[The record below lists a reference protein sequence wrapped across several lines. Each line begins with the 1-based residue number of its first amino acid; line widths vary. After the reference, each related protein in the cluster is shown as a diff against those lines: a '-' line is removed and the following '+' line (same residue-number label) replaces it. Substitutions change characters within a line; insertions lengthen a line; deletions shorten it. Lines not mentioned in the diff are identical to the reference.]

1 VSQFFDYRGDEL
13 TCEGVSLARIADE
26 VGTPTYVYSKGE
38 LERAYRAFDN
48 ALDGVP
54 HLICY
59 SVKANSGL
67 GILSILAR
75 LGAGADIVS
84 GGELFRWLRAGGD
97 PKKVV
102 FSGVGK
108 TESEMRA
115 ALDAGILAF
124 NVESEEELLALD
136 KVARDAGTR
145 APVSLRVN
153 PDVDAQTHPYISTGL
168 KKNKFGISSDSARE
182 VYRRAA
188 ALPGIEV
195 VGVDC
200 HIGSQLTKTTP
211 FADAIARLVELILG
225 LTADG
230 IALRYLDIG
239 GGLGI
244 DYGKDGDAPPPT
256 PGDYG
261 ATVSKALAPLAHLGL
276 TLICEPGRVVVG
288 QAGVLLTRVL
298 FRKHNVEKHFTIV
311 DAAFND
317 LMRPALYGSHHPMR
331 PVKRVASRPVQQT
344 DIVGPICETG
354 DFLARDRDLPA
365 LEQGELLAIGAA
377 GAYGAAMSSNYNTR
391 PRAAEVIVSGDSYQV
406 VRSRET
412 LDQLVANE
420 RVAE

>member
-1 VSQFFDYRGDEL
+1 VSQSFFDYRGNDL
-13 TCEGVSLARIADE
+13 HCEGVSLATIADE
-26 VGTPTYVYSKGE
+26 VGTPTYVYSKAE
-38 LERAYRAFDN
+38 IERAYRTFDG
-48 ALDGVP
+48 ALGAVD
-54 HLICY
+54 HLIAY

-67 GILSILAR
+67 GILSVLAR

-84 GGELFRWLRAGGD
+84 GGELLRWLRAGGD
-97 PKKVV
+97 AKKVV

-108 TESEMRA
+108 TASEMQA

-136 KVARDAGTR
+136 KVARAAGTK

-153 PDVDAQTHPYISTGL
+153 PDVDAETHPYISTGL
-168 KKNKFGISSDSARE
+168 KKNKFGIASTSARE
-182 VYRRAA
+182 TYRKAA
-188 ALPGIEV
+188 SLSGIEV

-225 LTADG
+225 LDADG
-230 IALRYLDIG
+230 IKIKYLDIG

-244 DYGKDGDAPPPT
+244 DYGKDGDAPPPS
-256 PGDYG
+256 PGEYG
-261 ATVSKALAPLAHLGL
+261 ATVAKALAPLAHLGL
-276 TLICEPGRVVVG
+276 KLICEPGRVIIG

-298 FRKHNVEKHFTIV
+298 FRKHNDAKHFTIV

-331 PVKRVASRPVQQT
+331 PVVKTGRADQVT

-354 DFLARDRDLPA
+354 DFLARDRALPA

-391 PRAAEVIVSGDSYQV
+391 PRAAEVLVSGDRYQV
-406 VRSRET
+406 IRSRET
-412 LDQLVANE
+412 LDQLLANE
-420 RVAE
+420 RIAE